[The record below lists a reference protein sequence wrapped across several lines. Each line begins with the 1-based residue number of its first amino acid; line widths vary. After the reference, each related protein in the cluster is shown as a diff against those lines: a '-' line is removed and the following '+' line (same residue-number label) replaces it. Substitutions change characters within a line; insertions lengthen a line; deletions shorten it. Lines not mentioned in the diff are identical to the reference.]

1 VLDKPQND
9 VALEEA
15 EISTDPEFDQYW
27 IEVVKQRI
35 ENVKTG
41 KSRTVPLQEVLDEL
55 ERRL

>member
-41 KSRTVPLQEVLDEL
+41 KSRTIPLQEVLDEL